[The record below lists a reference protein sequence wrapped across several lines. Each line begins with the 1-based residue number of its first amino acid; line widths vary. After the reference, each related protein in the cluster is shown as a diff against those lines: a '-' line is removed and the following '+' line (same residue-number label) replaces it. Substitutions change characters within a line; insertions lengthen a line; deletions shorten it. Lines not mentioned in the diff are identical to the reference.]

1 MSTSTMIAPAS
12 TPAKTSFQP
21 ELGELNPFTS
31 MLARYER
38 AAALIELDPGI
49 DRILRHP
56 EREITVAV
64 PVRMDDGET
73 RVFTGYRVIHN
84 TARGP
89 GKGGIRFDAGVSRDE
104 VKALAAW
111 MTWKCAVVDLPFG
124 GAKGGVLCDPFAM
137 SQPELERMTRR
148 YTTGIMHTLGPDS
161 DVPAPDVN
169 TNERVMGWI
178 LDTYST
184 HAGHTAPAVVTGKP
198 IELGGSVGRRQATG
212 RGVMMT
218 AKAML
223 AHLKIPVRGARVAV
237 QGFGNVGSVA
247 AQLLAREGCRIVA
260 IGDRT
265 GALHRE
271 RGFDADEAA
280 AWVRRHGVLEG
291 YAQGGRMT
299 NDELLELEVDLL
311 VPAALENVITSSNA
325 GRIKAR
331 VVCEGANGPT
341 TAEADEILE
350 RNGVVV
356 VPDILANAG
365 GVTVSYFEWVQNRAG
380 YYWTEEKVNA
390 ALLDVM
396 ARSFAEVLAISEE
409 DGVTMRTAAYM
420 LAIGRVARAQE
431 LRGAYA

>member
-1 MSTSTMIAPAS
+1 MP
-12 TPAKTSFQP
+12 PV
-21 ELGELNPFTS
+21 LDELNPFAA

-38 AAALIELDPGI
+38 AADLIELDPGI

-64 PVRMDDGET
+64 PVEMESGEIQ
-73 RVFTGYRVIHN
+73 VFTGYRVIHN

-89 GKGGIRFDAGVSRDE
+89 GKGGIRFDAGVSKEE

-137 SQPELERMTRR
+137 SQRELERMTRR
-148 YTTGIMHTLGPDS
+148 YTNGIIHTLGPDS

-178 LDTYST
+178 LDTYSM
-184 HAGHTAPAVVTGKP
+184 HAGHQAGAVVTGKP
-198 IELGGSVGRRQATG
+198 IALGGSAGRKEATG

-218 AKAML
+218 AKATL
-223 AHLKIPVRGARVAV
+223 AKLGIPIRGASVAV

-247 AQLLAREGCRIVA
+247 AQLLAREGCRVVA

-265 GALHRE
+265 AAIYHKGGL
-271 RGFDADEAA
+271 GVDAAVD
-280 AWVRRHGVLEG
+280 WVRRHGTLEAYPDG
-291 YAQGGRMT
+291 ERIT

-311 VPAALENVITSSNA
+311 VPAALENVITSRNA
-325 GRIKAR
+325 ARIRAR

-341 TAEADEILE
+341 TAEADAILE
-350 RNGVVV
+350 RNGVFV

-365 GVTVSYFEWVQNRAG
+365 GVTVSYFEWVQNKAAF
-380 YYWTEEKVNA
+380 YWTEEMVNDR
-390 ALLDVM
+390 LREIM
-396 ARSFAEVLAISEE
+396 ERSFAEVWRMSKEREVSL
-409 DGVTMRTAAYM
+409 RTAAYM

-431 LRGAYA
+431 LRGLLG